1 MLTWSRTPST
11 VRVTVRRMRLPFE
24 RATTSPRWAMDNA
37 CISHFWN
44 VLSCSLPHV
53 ERFIIDAARPFLHS
67 VTDEKLRRELDAFIG
82 QEGHHAHQHRRFNAV
97 MREAGLDTERYERW
111 FEGVLAAMNRVFGPT
126 SKLALTAAFE
136 HLASVFAAHYLRH
149 TAPSRQAPPEIDAAA
164 RWHAVEEIEHKSV
177 SCDLYKAMRGGYAH
191 RVAMMLGVFP
201 GMTLLVLAAQADL
214 VRRDVGMPERGELLQ
229 ALRYLF
235 GEAGILRTA
244 LREVVRYVEP
254 RFHPWDVDDSALI
267 ERSREHYAR
276 YVIAAGEA
284 RGPIPGSRPR
294 GTP

>member
-1 MLTWSRTPST
+1 MLTWSRTPHT
-11 VRVTVRRMRLPFE
+11 VRVTVRRMRLPLE
-24 RATTSPRWAMDNA
+24 CATTRTHWAMDNA

-44 VLSCSLPHV
+44 VLSCSFPHV
-53 ERFIIDAARPFLHS
+53 ERFFIDAARPFVHA

-82 QEGHHAHQHRRFNAV
+82 QEGHHAQQHRRFNAV

-111 FEGVLAAMNRVFGPT
+111 FEGVLAAMDRVFGPT

-149 TAPSRQAPPEIDAAA
+149 TTPSRQAPQEIDALW

-177 SCDLYKAMRGGYAH
+177 SYDLYHAVQGGYAH
-191 RVAMMLGVFP
+191 RVVMMLGVFP
-201 GMTLLVLAAQADL
+201 VLTLLVLAAHADL
-214 VRRDVGMPERGELLQ
+214 VRRDVGMPARGELVQ

-235 GEAGILRTA
+235 GAAGVLRTA
-244 LREVVRYVEP
+244 VRAVMRYVEP

-284 RGPIPGSRPR
+284 RGPIPG
-294 GTP
+294 